1 MDNSLTF
8 IAKTE
13 IRNAEVLDIVLEG
26 NTLESGI
33 FLLDEGLDVLEVLS

>member
-1 MDNSLTF
+1 MDNPLTLV
-8 IAKTE
+8 AKTE

-33 FLLDEGLDVLEVLS
+33 FLLDESFDVLEVLS